1 MSSDRP
7 PPGSR
12 RPIAEY
18 LPITID
24 RNVWCKKLSESK
36 KKKKSHLSAEL
47 LTRSTNQQQ
56 IQLKKREREQVFL
69 FYAVMHK
76 RDFYFSFFCLTRHTM
91 VTQTLLFRLAPCLR
105 LTRGEP
111 GVVEPPG
118 HSQASAGWQSQRKRK
133 KKTL

>member
-36 KKKKSHLSAEL
+36 KKEKKSHLSAEL

-56 IQLKKREREQVFL
+56 IQLKKRERAGFSFL
-69 FYAVMHK
+69 R
-76 RDFYFSFFCLTRHTM
+76 RDAQAQLFFFFFCLTRHTM

-133 KKTL
+133 KTL